1 MYVLLN
7 VKDFGTGLLKKYT
20 VKVLHI
26 MHAISLGS
34 TKFGSIWILDS
45 LWKIAFLFHQKIGQ
59 K

>member
-34 TKFGSIWILDS
+34 TKFGSI
-45 LWKIAFLFHQKIGQ
+45 
-59 K
+59 